1 MRLRRIPVVLLVVLT
16 AFSLGCSRETVVYSE
31 LNLGMGGT
39 LSVGFDN
46 NKWDVRQGSLK
57 YLVKNSWNPAES
69 AAYADC
75 TANLG
80 SSCPGFSMG
89 FSKPND
95 TVTPDHMRVLSV
107 DALPQNPGVAYRVRL
122 QATLKSTT

>member
-80 SSCPGFSMG
+80 SSCPGFS
-89 FSKPND
+89 SHIRSRHSPC
-95 TVTPDHMRVLSV
+95 
-107 DALPQNPGVAYRVRL
+107 A
-122 QATLKSTT
+122 